1 MLTHGGRE
9 GLIDSLASM
18 ASVPSSAFSRIRR
31 GHASMGKK
39 ALDSW
44 LIDTALFKSRGPG
57 SPQRSS
63 LRSWIEANEAPL
75 FLSAASLVELEAA
88 IDKIPASR
96 AERASALRKWLNDL
110 VATLGDRIHPADASS
125 DSGRGLDVH
134 GFVRVCALTRQ
145 TQRPGQYIYRAG
157 RASLKGTY
165 LLRGVQLAAGG
176 AAGERHSVANLARVA
191 RLKQR
196 HE

>member
-1 MLTHGGRE
+1 
-9 GLIDSLASM
+9 
-18 ASVPSSAFSRIRR
+18 
-31 GHASMGKK
+31 MGKK

-75 FLSAASLVELEAA
+75 FLSAASPVVIEAA

-110 VATLGDRIHPADASS
+110 VATFGDRIHPVD
-125 DSGRGLDVH
+125 
-134 GFVRVCALTRQ
+134 
-145 TQRPGQYIYRAG
+145 
-157 RASLKGTY
+157 
-165 LLRGVQLAAGG
+165 
-176 AAGERHSVANLARVA
+176 ARVA
-191 RLKQR
+191 RRAGGLLR
-196 HE
+196 HCTVGPVRHRFHDALLAATTQVHGHGILTKREAVFGVWTRVMVASP